1 MKKAY
6 KIPIPTFEPKKNDT
20 ILLDTNILINLFYPI
35 NFGKDDNRFDLLY
48 QKLIKA
54 NSDFMP
60 RADKRPLIALTLQ
73 CTIDDLLDSNDRM
86 EQDRSV
92 QDKEAG

>member
-1 MKKAY
+1 MGIRRQRKLAD
-6 KIPIPTFEPKKNDT
+6 I
-20 ILLDTNILINLFYPI
+20 
-35 NFGKDDNRFDLLY
+35 RQVDLAKMVGVT
-48 QKLIKA
+48 QGMVSQCE
-54 NSDFMP
+54 NGDFMP
-60 RADKRPLIALTLQ
+60 RTDKLPLIALTLQ